1 MAKKPNKTQQF
12 ELKIDGGFKLT
23 GEIETTA
30 TPKIARHEA
39 EALDL
44 FPTAE
49 ADAIEAAAARFA
61 VTITEGWQ

>member
-1 MAKKPNKTQQF
+1 MP
-12 ELKIDGGFKLT
+12 IDSGFRLV
-23 GEIETTA
+23 GEVETI
-30 TPKIARHEA
+30 PSQKIARHEA

>member
-1 MAKKPNKTQQF
+1 MAKKPNKSHQF
-12 ELKIDGGFKLT
+12 EMPIDSGFRLV
-23 GEIETTA
+23 GEVETI
-30 TPKIARHEA
+30 PSQKIARHEA